1 MTALQSLRARAR
13 GELGVTL
20 RRRPDGTYTLVRGP
34 GAPGDL
40 IARDADELRDVLSR
54 WLGEPSPA
62 QRRQE
67 VADILA
73 SNPADLRAALRG
85 WLGGAA

>member
-1 MTALQSLRARAR
+1 MTALQTLRARAR
-13 GELGVTL
+13 AELGVTL
-20 RRRPDGTYTLVRGP
+20 RRRPDGAYALLRGP

-40 IARDADELRDVLSR
+40 VARDADELRAVLR
-54 WLGEPSPA
+54 HWLEESSPA

-73 SNPADLRAALRG
+73 SNPADLRGALRE
-85 WLGGAA
+85 WLGGVA

>member
-1 MTALQSLRARAR
+1 
-13 GELGVTL
+13 
-20 RRRPDGTYTLVRGP
+20 
-34 GAPGDL
+34 
-40 IARDADELRDVLSR
+40 VLSR

-73 SNPADLRAALRG
+73 SNPTDLRAALRQ